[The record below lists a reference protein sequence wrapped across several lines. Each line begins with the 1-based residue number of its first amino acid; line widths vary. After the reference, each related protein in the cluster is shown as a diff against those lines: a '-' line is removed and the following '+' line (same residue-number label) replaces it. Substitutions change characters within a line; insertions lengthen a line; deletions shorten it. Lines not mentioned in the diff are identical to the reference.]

1 MIAYWTNALSAA
13 GLLVIYALT
22 SCLGLYLMKAAE
34 AVKSQIFLL
43 GLILYVVGAAIWMVI
58 LRLLPLSLAFPIAAG
73 VLVIGTMLTG
83 AVFLSENVTA
93 WQIAGAAMIMAGIA
107 LMAMGR

>member
-22 SCLGLYLMKAAE
+22 SCLGLYLIKVAE
-34 AVKSQIFLL
+34 AVKSQTFLL
-43 GLILYVVGAAIWMVI
+43 GLILYVVGAAIWMII

-93 WQIAGAAMIMAGIA
+93 WQIAGAVMIMAGIT